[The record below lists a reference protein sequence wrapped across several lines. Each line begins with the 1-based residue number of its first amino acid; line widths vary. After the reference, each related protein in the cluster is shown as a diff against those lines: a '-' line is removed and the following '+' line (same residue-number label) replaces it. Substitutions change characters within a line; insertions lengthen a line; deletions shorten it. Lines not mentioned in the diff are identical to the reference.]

1 MIEMAEMASPAPK
14 HALDPL
20 LRPRSVAVIG
30 ASAREGSLGCWS
42 LTNLRRG
49 GFTGTIYPVNP
60 RYDELQGIRCHAAL
74 DQLPEVPDLVIFA
87 LADERIELVL
97 DQAVEMGVPA
107 VLLMSA
113 LVIDND
119 ITPPLKTRVQAKLE
133 DAGVL
138 VCGANGMGFYNIR
151 DRVWAC
157 GFDSR
162 MHEPPGNV
170 SLISHSGSGMC
181 GIVDCEE
188 RIRFNF
194 AVSTGNEIGV
204 TMDQY
209 LDFVLD
215 LPETRVV
222 GLFIETAR
230 NPDGFRAAL
239 EKANL
244 KRIPVIALKV
254 GRTEKAA
261 QLTVSHSGA
270 MAGDDATYDALF
282 DRYGVQRVQ
291 DMDELASTLILFSE
305 MHPVSDGALVTLHD
319 SGGER
324 QLLVDL
330 AAEAQVPLTELAP
343 GTIEELEQVLDPEL
357 PAVNPLDAWSRGGE
371 AAGEIMSRSL
381 SLMMQDQG
389 AAIGAVVHDRGPG
402 GALYP
407 TYFRY
412 MQAAKK
418 ASGKPVALVSA
429 RQGSGCDIQA
439 VEWTHAGFP
448 VLDGVPV
455 FLRGVRALFACRD
468 HFSLPQM
475 QAPAAPREA
484 VERWRSRLAAAATL
498 DEASSLSMLKDFG
511 VPVSDCHV
519 VDDAE
524 ELAAAST
531 SMTFPVVLKTA
542 APGIMHK
549 TDRRGVI
556 PGIETAEKLEA
567 AYGELSARLG
577 PRAIVAPMAEKGIE
591 MILGARHDPQFGPVV
606 LLGFGG
612 IHAEVQKDVVFLL
625 PPFDSAASRR
635 KIDTLRLRPL
645 LDGKRGAA
653 PYDVAGY
660 CEIAAR
666 FSAMVHALGE
676 SLQEVDVN
684 PIIVTADGCIAV
696 DALVASRQRV
706 QEV

>member
-1 MIEMAEMASPAPK
+1 MNHS
-14 HALDPL
+14 LDPL
-20 LRPRSVAVIG
+20 LRPRSVAVVG
-30 ASAREGSLGCWS
+30 ASAREGSPGSWS
-42 LTNLRRG
+42 LTNLKRG
-49 GFTGTIYPVNP
+49 GFAGAIYAVNP
-60 RYDELQGIRCHAAL
+60 RYDELQGIRCHASLAH
-74 DQLPEVPDLVIFA
+74 LPEVPDLVIFA
-87 LADERIELVL
+87 IADERIELAV
-97 DQAVEMGVPA
+97 DQAIELGVPA

-119 ITPPLKTRVQAKLE
+119 TEPPLKTRVQAKLKR
-133 DAGVL
+133 AGVL
-138 VCGANGMGFYNIR
+138 ACGANGMGFYNIR
-151 DRVWAC
+151 DGVWAC

-222 GLFIETAR
+222 GLFVETAR
-230 NPDGFRAAL
+230 SPEGFRTAL
-239 EKANL
+239 EKANR

-282 DRYGVQRVQ
+282 DRFGVQRVN

-305 MHPVSDGALVTLHD
+305 MHPVGRGALVTLHD

-330 AAEAQVPLTELAP
+330 ADRAQVPLTELAA
-343 GTIEELEQVLDPEL
+343 GTVEKLEQVLDPEL
-357 PAVNPLDAWSRGGE
+357 PAVNPLDGWSRGGE
-371 AAGEIMSRSL
+371 TASEIMSRSL
-381 SLMMQDQG
+381 SIMMQDED

-407 TYFRY
+407 SYLRY
-412 MQAAKK
+412 MQTAKE
-418 ASGKPVALVSA
+418 ASRKPVALVA
-429 RQGSGCDIQA
+429 ALPGSGCDAQA

-448 VLDGVPV
+448 VLDGVAV
-455 FLRGVRALFACRD
+455 FLKGVRALFAYRD
-468 HFSLPQM
+468 HFMQPEM
-475 QAPAAPREA
+475 QAPAAPVKA
-484 VERWRSRLAAAATL
+484 VDRWRPRLAAAATL

-511 VPVSDCHV
+511 IPANPCRIVEDSR
-519 VDDAE
+519 E
-524 ELAAAST
+524 LKLAAT

-542 APGIMHK
+542 APGVMHK

-556 PGIETAEKLEA
+556 LGIETAEQLLA
-567 AYGELSARLG
+567 AYDELSTRLG
-577 PRAIVAPMAEKGIE
+577 PRAIVAPMVGQGIE
-591 MILGARHDPQFGPVV
+591 MILGARRDPQFGPVV

-612 IHAEVQKDVVFLL
+612 IHAEVQKDVIFAL
-625 PPFDSAASRR
+625 PPFDDAAA
-635 KIDTLRLRPL
+635 LRYTNRLRMRPL

-653 PYDVAGY
+653 PYDVEGY
-660 CEIAAR
+660 CETAAR
-666 FSAMVHALGE
+666 FSAMVYSLGE
-676 SLQEVDVN
+676 SLQEVDIN
-684 PIIVTADGCIAV
+684 PVIVTADGCIAV
-696 DALVASRQRV
+696 DALIASRQPV

>member
-1 MIEMAEMASPAPK
+1 MNHS
-14 HALDPL
+14 LDPL
-20 LRPRSVAVIG
+20 LRPRSVAVVG
-30 ASAREGSLGCWS
+30 ASAREGSPGSWS
-42 LTNLRRG
+42 LTNLKRG
-49 GFTGTIYPVNP
+49 GFAGAIYAVNP
-60 RYDELQGIRCHAAL
+60 RYDELQGIRCHASLAH
-74 DQLPEVPDLVIFA
+74 LPEVPDLVIFA
-87 LADERIELVL
+87 IADERIELAV
-97 DQAVEMGVPA
+97 DQAIELGVPA

-119 ITPPLKTRVQAKLE
+119 TEPPLKTRVQAKLKR
-133 DAGVL
+133 AGVL
-138 VCGANGMGFYNIR
+138 ACGANGMGFYNIR
-151 DRVWAC
+151 DGVWAC

-222 GLFIETAR
+222 GLFVETAR
-230 NPDGFRAAL
+230 SPEGFRTAL
-239 EKANL
+239 EKAHR

-282 DRYGVQRVQ
+282 DRFGVQRVN

-305 MHPVSDGALVTLHD
+305 MHPVGRGALVTLHD

-330 AAEAQVPLTELAP
+330 ADRAQVPLTELAA
-343 GTIEELEQVLDPEL
+343 GTVEKLEQVLDPEL
-357 PAVNPLDAWSRGGE
+357 PAVNPLDGWSRGGE
-371 AAGEIMSRSL
+371 TASEIMSRSL
-381 SLMMQDQG
+381 SIMMQDED

-407 TYFRY
+407 SYLRY
-412 MQAAKK
+412 MQTAKE
-418 ASGKPVALVSA
+418 ASRKPVALVA
-429 RQGSGCDIQA
+429 ALPGSGCDAQA

-448 VLDGVPV
+448 VLDGVAV
-455 FLRGVRALFACRD
+455 FLKGVRALFAYRD
-468 HFSLPQM
+468 HFMQPEM
-475 QAPAAPREA
+475 QAPAAPVKA
-484 VERWRSRLAAAATL
+484 VDRWRPRLAAAATL

-511 VPVSDCHV
+511 IPANPCRIVEDSR
-519 VDDAE
+519 E
-524 ELAAAST
+524 LKLAAT

-542 APGIMHK
+542 APGVMHK

-556 PGIETAEKLEA
+556 LGIETAEQLLA
-567 AYGELSARLG
+567 AYDELSTRLG
-577 PRAIVAPMAEKGIE
+577 PRAIVAPMVGQGIE
-591 MILGARHDPQFGPVV
+591 MILGARRDPQFGPVV

-612 IHAEVQKDVVFLL
+612 IHAEVQKDVIFAL
-625 PPFDSAASRR
+625 PPFDDAAA
-635 KIDTLRLRPL
+635 LRYTNRLRMRPL

-653 PYDVAGY
+653 PYDVEGY
-660 CEIAAR
+660 CETAAR
-666 FSAMVHALGE
+666 FSAMVYSLGE
-676 SLQEVDVN
+676 SLQEVDIN
-684 PIIVTADGCIAV
+684 PVIVTADGCIAV
-696 DALVASRQRV
+696 DALIASRQPV

>member
-1 MIEMAEMASPAPK
+1 MK
-14 HALDPL
+14 HSLDPL
-20 LRPRSVAVIG
+20 LRPRSVAIVG
-30 ASAREGSLGCWS
+30 ASGREGSLGFWS
-42 LTNLRRG
+42 LTNLTRG

-74 DQLPEVPDLVIFA
+74 AKLPEVPDLVIFA
-87 LADERIELVL
+87 LADERIEAAL
-97 DQAVEMGVPA
+97 DQAIAMGVPA

-119 ITPPLKTRVQAKLE
+119 TTPSLKTRVQAKLE
-133 DAGVL
+133 SAGV
-138 VCGANGMGFYNIR
+138 VACGANGMGFYNIR
-151 DRVWAC
+151 DGVWAC

-162 MHEPPGNV
+162 MHEPPGSV

-194 AVSTGNEIGV
+194 AISTGNEIGV

-239 EKANL
+239 GKANRR
-244 KRIPVIALKV
+244 RIPVIALKV

-282 DRYGVQRVQ
+282 DRYGVQRVK

-305 MHPVSDGALVTLHD
+305 MHPTGRGALVTLHD

-330 AAEAQVPLTELAP
+330 AAEAQVPLTELAA
-343 GTIEELEQVLDPEL
+343 GTVEKLKQVLDPEL

-371 AAGEIMSRSL
+371 TASDIMSSSL
-381 SLMMQDQG
+381 SIMMQDKD

-407 TYFRY
+407 NYLRY
-412 MQAAKK
+412 MQDAKET
-418 ASGKPVALVSA
+418 SGKPVALVAA
-429 RQGSGCDIQA
+429 RQGSGCDARA

-448 VLDGVPV
+448 VLDGVPA
-455 FLRGVRALFACRD
+455 FLKGVRALFACRD
-468 HFSLPQM
+468 HFMRPETA
-475 QAPAAPREA
+475 APAAPVEA
-484 VERWRSRLAAAATL
+484 VERWRPRLAAAATL
-498 DEASSLSMLKDFG
+498 DEVSSLSMLKDFG
-511 VPVSDCHV
+511 IPVNRCHLAE
-519 VDDAE
+519 DAQ
-524 ELAAAST
+524 ELASAALT
-531 SMTFPVVLKTA
+531 MTFPVALKTA

-549 TDRRGVI
+549 TERQGVVL
-556 PGIETAEKLEA
+556 GIATAEELKA
-567 AYGELSARLG
+567 AYEELAARLG
-577 PRAIVAPMAEKGIE
+577 PRAIVAPMVDQGIE

-606 LLGFGG
+606 LIGFGG
-612 IHAEVQKDVVFLL
+612 IYAEVQRDVVFVL
-625 PPFDSAASRR
+625 PPFDSAYARR
-635 KIDTLRLRPL
+635 KTDTLRMRPL
-645 LDGKRGAA
+645 LDGKRGKP
-653 PYDVAGY
+653 PYDIESY
-660 CEIAAR
+660 CETAAR
-666 FSAMVHALGE
+666 FSTMVHALGE
-676 SLQEVDVN
+676 NLQEVDIN
-684 PIIVTADGCIAV
+684 PLIVTEDGCAAV

>member
-1 MIEMAEMASPAPK
+1 MK
-14 HALDPL
+14 HSLDPL
-20 LRPRSVAVIG
+20 LRPRSVAIVG
-30 ASAREGSLGCWS
+30 ASAREGSLGFWS

-60 RYDELQGIRCHAAL
+60 RYDDLQGTRCHAAL
-74 DQLPEVPDLVIFA
+74 AELPEVPDLVIFA
-87 LADERIELVL
+87 LADERIEIAL
-97 DQAVEMGVPA
+97 DQAIALGVPA
-107 VLLMSA
+107 MLLMSA
-113 LVIDND
+113 LVIDD
-119 ITPPLKTRVQAKLE
+119 DTTPSLKARVQAKLKA
-133 DAGVL
+133 AGVL
-138 VCGANGMGFYNIR
+138 ACGANGMGFYNIR
-151 DRVWAC
+151 DGVWAC

-162 MHEPPGNV
+162 VHEAPGNV

-215 LPETRVV
+215 LPETQVV

-230 NPDGFRAAL
+230 NPAGFRAAL
-239 EKANL
+239 EKANR
-244 KRIPVIALKV
+244 KRIPLVALKV

-282 DRYGVQRVQ
+282 CRYGVQRVK

-305 MHPVSDGALVTLHD
+305 MHPAGRGALVTLHD

-330 AAEAQVPLTELAP
+330 AAEAQVPLTELAA
-343 GTIEELEQVLDPEL
+343 GTVEKLEQVLDPEL

-371 AAGEIMSRSL
+371 TASETMSKAL
-381 SLMMQDQG
+381 SIMMQDED

-407 TYFRY
+407 SYLHY
-412 MQAAKK
+412 MRAAKE
-418 ASGKPVALVSA
+418 ASGKPVALVAA
-429 RQGSGCDIQA
+429 RQGSGCDVQA
-439 VEWTHAGFP
+439 IEWTHAGFP
-448 VLDGVPV
+448 VLDGVAV

-468 HFSLPQM
+468 HFMRPHM
-475 QAPAAPREA
+475 QVPAAPVEA
-484 VERWRSRLAAAATL
+484 VERWRPRLAAAATL
-498 DEASSLSMLKDFG
+498 DEVSSLSMLQDFG
-511 VPVSDCHV
+511 IPVSRCHLTE
-519 VDDAE
+519 DGQDIAS
-524 ELAAAST
+524 AARA
-531 SMTFPVVLKTA
+531 MNFPVVLKTA
-542 APGIMHK
+542 APGILHK
-549 TDRRGVI
+549 TERRGVVL
-556 PGIETAEKLEA
+556 GIATVEELQA
-567 AYGELSARLG
+567 AYEELAARLG
-577 PRAIVAPMAEKGIE
+577 PRAIVAPMVEQGIE

-612 IHAEVQKDVVFLL
+612 IHAEVQKDVAFAL
-625 PPFDSAASRR
+625 PPFDSAAA
-635 KIDTLRLRPL
+635 LRYTNRLRMRPL

-653 PYDVAGY
+653 PYDVEGY
-660 CEIAAR
+660 CDAAAR

-676 SLQEVDVN
+676 SLQEIDIN
-684 PIIVTADGCIAV
+684 PLIVTANGCIAV
-696 DALVASRQRV
+696 DALIASRQPV